1 MKKDY
6 FLMIVFA
13 LIMASCS
20 SLVAGQSAIY
30 DDPDRVGSD
39 GGPAYQMIAVQD
51 LHKLMQEDD
60 LLLINVHIPLEGS
73 IPGTDMAIPY
83 NKVEN
88 YLADLPQDKHTP
100 IYLYCRS
107 DAMGHTA
114 AQTLLELGY
123 TDIYNLEGGYI
134 AWQAA
139 GYPFGE

>member
-1 MKKDY
+1 MKKN
-6 FLMIVFA
+6 FLLMIVFA

-20 SLVAGQSAIY
+20 SLVAGQSALE

-39 GGPAYQMIAVQD
+39 GAPAYQTIAVQD
-51 LHKLMQEDD
+51 LHKLMQADD

-73 IPGTDMAIPY
+73 IPGTDTAIPY
-83 NKVEN
+83 NEVEN
-88 YLADLPQDKHTP
+88 YLADLPQDKNTP

-139 GYPFGE
+139 GLPFEE

>member
-1 MKKDY
+1 MKKD
-6 FLMIVFA
+6 FLLMIVFA

-20 SLVAGQSAIY
+20 SLVADQSVLK
-30 DDPDRVGSD
+30 DDPDRMGSVGM
-39 GGPAYQMIAVQD
+39 ATYQMITVQD

-73 IPGTDMAIPY
+73 IPGTDMTVPY
-83 NKVEN
+83 NEVEK
-88 YLADLPQDKHTP
+88 YLADLPQEKNTP

-114 AQTLLELGY
+114 AQTLVELGY
-123 TDIYNLEGGYI
+123 TDIYNLEDGYI

-139 GYPFGE
+139 GLPFEE